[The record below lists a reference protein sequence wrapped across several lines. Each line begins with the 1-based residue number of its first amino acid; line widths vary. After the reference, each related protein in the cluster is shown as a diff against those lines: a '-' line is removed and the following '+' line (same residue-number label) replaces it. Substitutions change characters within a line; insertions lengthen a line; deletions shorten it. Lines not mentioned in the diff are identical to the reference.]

1 MGYYPRTH
9 SLINLIKELSEIV
22 PQVNVLL
29 EEDEIMLTRIGDA
42 YISSRYLSRRYSKR
56 EVEDMLKFAKD
67 KFKR

>member
-9 SLINLIKELSEIV
+9 SLINLIKELSKIV

-42 YISSRYLSRRYSKR
+42 YISSRYLPRRYSKR